1 MFIVPVNL
9 KFLSLLSISLL
20 LPTDAVLSQVTPD
33 NSLPESSRIS
43 TQENLTLIDGG
54 TTAGTNLFH
63 SFSDFNVPSG
73 AEVRFIPS
81 GTIENILSRVTGS
94 NISEINGLLGVDGAA
109 NLFLINPNGIIFGE
123 DATLDVQGSFTAT
136 TGNVVF
142 EDGLAFGGTQI
153 NPLLSV
159 EVPSGPQLNGAET
172 GVVAVEGP
180 GNGLFTDPDFFDTN
194 VSERSAGL
202 EVGEGQTLTFA
213 AESVVLDGGNIT
225 APDGTINLE
234 GNSII
239 LRNAASASAR
249 GFFGGE
255 VNVNA
260 SNLQVLGGSAILADT
275 EGGDFDTNGGDIN
288 LNVNSLLVAGSGAEF
303 PSFIG
308 NDVAAFAGGNSGN
321 INVNAT
327 EVILADGGII
337 SNNSFDFGNSGD
349 ININTQSLEVSGV
362 GLLPSAITAQVNFVG
377 NSGNININAQESLV
391 ADGGEIT
398 IVNFGEGVTGDINLN
413 AETIEVSNFG
423 QIFGGTVG
431 LDVGDININSSE
443 LDINTQGRVELAS
456 FGDGNVGQININVEK
471 LDIVSDEFGVTGIF
485 AVTEGFGSADS
496 INVQAQDIS
505 LLDGGFIEATAF
517 GDGDAADVNI
527 QVKSLTASGF
537 NQTDEFG
544 IVTAGIRA
552 NSEVGSTGE
561 AGNISIN
568 ANEIVLDDLAQ
579 IVSNTSSQ
587 ANAGNISIET
597 SSLSLDGAIAEGST
611 GILTT
616 ATESSGNGGIVKIQ
630 AQEIAIAN
638 GATISASNFP
648 TGESELLPGTG
659 NPGLVL
665 INGETLNLESSGSI
679 STATLEGSGG
689 LIEVNVEELNLNQGE
704 ISSSTSGSGTGG
716 SINLNASEVD
726 LLDSTITVTAT
737 GSGDAG
743 NINLGTEVI
752 TLTNS
757 EIDAESIL
765 SGGGDIL
772 ISSNDLTATDSVIS
786 TSVTDSN
793 GGGGDLTVNNENL
806 LLLQDSDL
814 LAQAVFGDGG
824 NIAITSQFIFQTPSS
839 LISASSSFGLDGNVA
854 IEEVETDIEQNT
866 QLQNQIDPAQLI
878 VAACPVQASNNFA
891 KLGRGGIARAT
902 LPITNLTAIENYQPN
917 SASLTAEASGIAL
930 TSIQPQ
936 WFAANNSHKSC
947 AS

>member
-1 MFIVPVNL
+1 M
-9 KFLSLLSISLL
+9 SLYRYLILLPGSLL
-20 LPTDAVLSQVTPD
+20 LSNAAFAQVVPD
-33 NSLPESSRIS
+33 QTLPENSLVDFDSPGRI
-43 TQENLTLIDGG
+43 EINGG
-54 TTAGTNLFH
+54 SIQGSNLFH
-63 SFSDFNVPSG
+63 SFESFSVPFDSTVFFNNPIDIS
-73 AEVRFIPS
+73 
-81 GTIENILSRVTGS
+81 NIFSRVTGS
-94 NISEINGLLGVDGAA
+94 GISSIDGILGASGSA

-123 DATLDVQGSFTAT
+123 NSALDIGGSFFAT
-136 TGNVVF
+136 TGNIVF
-142 EDGLAFGGTQI
+142 EDGSEFGSLGENAST
-153 NPLLSV
+153 LSI
-159 EVPSGPQLNGAET
+159 EVPLGAQLNGLPATEI
-172 GVVAVEGP
+172 AVEGQ

-194 VSERSAGL
+194 VSGRPPGL

-260 SNLQVLGGSAILADT
+260 SSLEVLDGSAILADT
-275 EGGDFDTNGGDIN
+275 EGGDFDTVGGDVN

-349 ININTQSLEVSGV
+349 ININAQSLEVSGI

-377 NSGNININAQESLV
+377 NSGNININAQEILV
-391 ADGGEIT
+391 SDGGEIT
-398 IVNFGEGVTGDINLN
+398 IVNFGEGLTGDINLN

-431 LDVGDININSSE
+431 LDVGDININSTE
-443 LDINTQGRVELAS
+443 LNINTQGRVELAS
-456 FGDGNVGQININVEK
+456 FGDGNVGQININTEELNVN
-471 LDIVSDEFGVTGIF
+471 SDEFGVTGIF
-485 AVTEGFGSADS
+485 AVTEGFGSAS
-496 INVQAQDIS
+496 EINVQAQEIN
-505 LLDGGFIEATAF
+505 LLDGGFIEATSF
-517 GDGDAADVNI
+517 GDGNAADVNI
-527 QVKSLTASGF
+527 QTGTLTASGF
-537 NQTDEFG
+537 NQTEDFG
-544 IVTAGIRA
+544 IVAAGIRA

-568 ANEIVLDDLAQ
+568 ANTIALDDVAQ

-587 ANAGNISIET
+587 ANAGNITIET

-616 ATESSGNGGIVKIQ
+616 ATESFGNGGIISIQ
-630 AQEIAIAN
+630 AQEIEISD

-659 NPGLVL
+659 DPGLVL
-665 INGETLNLESSGSI
+665 INGQSLNLESGGSI
-679 STATLEGSGG
+679 STATLEGSDG
-689 LIEVNVEELNLNQGE
+689 LIEVNVEDLNLNQGE

-716 SINLNASEVD
+716 SISLNASEVN

-743 NINLGTEVI
+743 EISIGTSDLN
-752 TLTNS
+752 LTNS
-757 EIDAESIL
+757 EIDAESVI
-765 SGGGDIL
+765 SGGGN
-772 ISSNDLTATDSVIS
+772 ISIISNDLEAINSQIS
-786 TSVTDSN
+786 TSVTDSS
-793 GGGGDLTVNNENL
+793 GGGGNLSLINENL
-806 LLLQDSDL
+806 VRLENSDL
-814 LAQAVFGDGG
+814 LAQAVFGSGG
-824 NIAITSQFIFQTPSS
+824 NIDVDTRFLFASPAS
-839 LISASSSFGLDGNVA
+839 LISASSQFGLDGNV
-854 IEEVETDIEQNT
+854 EVE
-866 QLQNQIDPAQLI
+866 QLEPDVDEVANLSSEIDPTSLI
-878 VAACPVQASNNFA
+878 SASCPLQKDNSFA
-891 KLGRGGIARAT
+891 NLGRGGI
-902 LPITNLTAIENYQPN
+902 LNSYSPI
-917 SASLTAEASGIAL
+917 ASLIAISESQSGSTISLSPSQMSLQARGAIFPGAASL
-930 TSIQPQ
+930 Y
-936 WFAANNSHKSC
+936 KSC